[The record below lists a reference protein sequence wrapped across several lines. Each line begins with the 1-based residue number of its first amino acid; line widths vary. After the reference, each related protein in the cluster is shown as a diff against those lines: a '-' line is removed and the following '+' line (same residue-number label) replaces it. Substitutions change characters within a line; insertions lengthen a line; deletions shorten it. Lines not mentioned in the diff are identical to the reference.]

1 MKNHHHWLALTS
13 VLAGA
18 ALLPATG
25 FAQVA
30 ADYPAKP
37 VRLLLTSAPGGGMDV
52 QGRLFTTKLSERLGR
67 QFIVDNR
74 PAGFIAYQMAAKG
87 APDGYTLLAVP
98 PSFAFSPALYKNF
111 PVDPIKDFTPI
122 SLVSRAP
129 YLLVVNASLP
139 AKSVK
144 ELIALAK
151 AQPGKLNFGAGNPG
165 SGTHL
170 INAWFIQAA
179 NINAVYIPYK
189 GTGPALL
196 DLVGGQIHAAIT
208 NILSSMP
215 HVKTGKLRA
224 LGISFAERSK
234 VFPDLPTIAEQGLPG
249 YNTST
254 YHGWLA
260 PAGTPAA
267 IVNKLS
273 QEIAR
278 VANSPEVASSLATD
292 GGEPYGST
300 PEQFRRLLT
309 TEVPFW
315 HKLIKDLA
323 IEVQE

>member
-1 MKNHHHWLALTS
+1 MRHSISLMLLAAIAT
-13 VLAGA
+13 
-18 ALLPATG
+18 LPAVG
-25 FAQVA
+25 FPQGA
-30 ADYPAKP
+30 ADYPTRP
-37 VRLLLTSAPGGGMDV
+37 VRLLMTSAPGGGMDV
-52 QGRLFTTKLSERLGR
+52 QGRLFTTRLSERLGR

-74 PAGFIAYQMAAKG
+74 PAGFIAYQMAGK
-87 APDGYTLLAVP
+87 APADGYTLLAVP
-98 PSFAFSPALYKNF
+98 PSFAYSPALYKNF
-111 PVDPIKDFTPI
+111 PVNPLKDFTPI

-129 YLLVVNASLP
+129 YMLVVNASLP
-139 AKSVK
+139 VKSVK

-151 AQPGKLNFGAGNPG
+151 VQPGKLNFGAGNAG

-215 HVKTGKLRA
+215 YVKSGKLRA
-224 LGISFAERSK
+224 LGISFGERSK
-234 VFPDLPTIAEQGLPG
+234 VFPDLPTIAEQGLAG

-267 IVNKLS
+267 IVNRLS
-273 QEIAR
+273 VEISR
-278 VANSPEVASSLATD
+278 VVNSPEVASALAND

-300 PEQFRRLLT
+300 PEQFRKLLT

-315 HKLIKDLA
+315 HKLIKDLR
-323 IEVQE
+323 IEPDET